1 MKFFDWDKFRKLR
14 WLLATD
20 SLEPARQAAR
30 IVSMQRDIVLPSKA
44 GVLLVV
50 SYFLF
55 YAGWSYDYNNYNT
68 LQQQAMQIF
77 QGYFFI
83 YVACNAIGSLFFI
96 FWRRFPPGLFL
107 WLVFTLALLDGL
119 FVAGMTVTTGGYGSI
134 VFWIFPGLIV
144 LNAISIP
151 LAVPQIVLNLILS
164 LFYMA
169 AILSSPYVWQEQ
181 TVIGYTPGRSMTAG
195 HNTNSISGG
204 NGTNATTRTNGESST
219 NRLSRAVWTDYREDL
234 PPEEEVTTE
243 KVLARL
249 SLLWLLTMCCYG
261 TQVLLERQREAARE
275 AVEFAAREGQLHS
288 AGRLAA
294 EFAHQIKNPIA
305 VINNAAYSLKKSMPE
320 NRNSAA
326 QQIEI
331 IQEEVARV
339 DRVITQI
346 MGYAQLSEGRVEK
359 LDTIE
364 QIELAI
370 EQVFPAAVPTD
381 IEVVKTFG
389 SHFPPLLMQ
398 RGHLLEIFVNL
409 LQNAREAL
417 NGQGTVFINA
427 KCHPDYSVEVTVTD
441 DGPGIPPDKMERI
454 FEAYFTT
461 KEKGTG
467 LGLAIVKHSVELYG
481 GTVRAESK
489 LGKGA
494 KFTVLFPAKSL
505 PKPFA
510 K

>member
-1 MKFFDWDKFRKLR
+1 MKFFDWEKFKKLR

-30 IVSMQRDIVLPSKA
+30 IVSMQRDIVLPSRA
-44 GVLLVV
+44 GVLFVI

-55 YAGWSYDYNNYNT
+55 FAGWRDDYNNYST
-68 LQQQAMQIF
+68 LQQQAMHIF

-83 YVACNAIGSLFFI
+83 YVACNAIASLFFI
-96 FWRRFPPGLFL
+96 FWRRFPPGIFL
-107 WLVFTLALLDGL
+107 WLVFTLGLLDGL
-119 FVAGMTVTTGGYGSI
+119 FVAGMTITTGGYGSI

-164 LFYMA
+164 LFYMT
-169 AILSSPYVWQEQ
+169 AILSSPYVWTEQ
-181 TVIGYTPGRSMTAG
+181 TVIGYTPGRSVTAG
-195 HNTNSISGG
+195 HNTG
-204 NGTNATTRTNGESST
+204 GTNSVSATNRAAGEST

-243 KVLARL
+243 KILARL
-249 SLLWLLTMCCYG
+249 SLLWLLTICCYG

-294 EFAHQIKNPIA
+294 EFAHQIKNPIT
-305 VINNAAYSLKKSMPE
+305 VINNAAYSLKKSLLE

-359 LDTIE
+359 LDTIQ
-364 QIELAI
+364 QIELAV
-370 EQVFPAAVPTD
+370 EQVFPSAVPTD
-381 IEVVKTFG
+381 IKVVKTFG

-398 RGHLLEIFVNL
+398 RGHLVEIFVNL

-417 NGQGTVFINA
+417 NGGGTVFINA
-427 KCHPDYSVEVTVTD
+427 KCHPDYSVEITVAD

-467 LGLAIVKHSVELYG
+467 LGLAIVKHNTELYG
-481 GTVRAESK
+481 GNVRVESK